1 MYDCEMVRDGG
12 GQARFAGLR
21 LIGLGASEN
30 RQRSVGDKM
39 QRERRWL
46 EAIGRVGELLRGAP
60 LQWDA
65 KPVVSTIGADLGT
78 LAVF

>member
-1 MYDCEMVRDGG
+1 
-12 GQARFAGLR
+12 
-21 LIGLGASEN
+21 
-30 RQRSVGDKM
+30 M

>member
-30 RQRSVGDKM
+30 RQRSEMEGTLDGN
-39 QRERRWL
+39 RERVWNVSEIKCRGKDVGWKRL
-46 EAIGRVGELLRGAP
+46 EGWE
-60 LQWDA
+60 
-65 KPVVSTIGADLGT
+65 SC
-78 LAVF
+78 